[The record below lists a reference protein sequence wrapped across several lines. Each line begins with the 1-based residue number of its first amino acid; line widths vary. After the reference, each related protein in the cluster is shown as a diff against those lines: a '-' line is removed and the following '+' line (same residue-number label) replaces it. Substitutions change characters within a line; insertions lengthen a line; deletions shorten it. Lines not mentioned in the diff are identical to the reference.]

1 MFFYSNRLVYG
12 NYSVIVDFEIFILT
26 ESGNVLGY
34 VCTAV
39 RTNGLHFA
47 GSVFGGLKYG
57 FPITVCVG
65 KSVYDLGE
73 NLMVAI
79 LALEVLGKTGF
90 GAGGSLRFSKDV
102 LLVTECIN
110 GLLSYLVSL
119 AVGAEFTVGETAF
132 DTSGRL
138 AGYRLD
144 LIGGMSRGIN
154 GNDSGSNGYFEADRA
169 RFAVLR
175 ACGSTGC
182 GNCGDINLCMSESGN
197 CILRYCNGSATV
209 ALLTFCNT
217 FFCTGGS
224 LCFEGYLVMTE
235 SGNSLGSNY
244 VNVANLTVCSALGA
258 GGLTGCFD
266 VFFGLLCVRKLRN
279 NFATGD
285 DGFTNRTL
293 FACIASFFGTRS
305 FNRFDRLSGVTLCR
319 NGLLGG
325 YNLTAIRA
333 LLTFGKS
340 GFGTGSLLR
349 RIGSKI
355 FMLAFLSAGCESK
368 NHKHGNGKKTE

>member
-1 MFFYSNRLVYG
+1 MLQATEDKDKKKTRRQSRLVFYSNRLVYG

-47 GSVFGGLKYG
+47 GSVFGGIKYG

-138 AGYRLD
+138 AG
-144 LIGGMSRGIN
+144 
-154 GNDSGSNGYFEADRA
+154 
-169 RFAVLR
+169 
-175 ACGSTGC
+175 STGTTV
-182 GNCGDINLCMSESGN
+182 G
-197 CILRYCNGSATV
+197 ATV
-209 ALLTFCNT
+209 TSKQTEQDLP
-217 FFCTGGS
+217 S
-224 LCFEGYLVMTE
+224 LEPAV
-235 SGNSLGSNY
+235 
-244 VNVANLTVCSALGA
+244 VQVAATAGISTSVCPRA
-258 GGLTGCFD
+258 G
-266 VFFGLLCVRKLRN
+266 
-279 NFATGD
+279 
-285 DGFTNRTL
+285 
-293 FACIASFFGTRS
+293 
-305 FNRFDRLSGVTLCR
+305 
-319 NGLLGG
+319 
-325 YNLTAIRA
+325 TA
-333 LLTFGKS
+333 F
-340 GFGTGSLLR
+340 
-349 RIGSKI
+349 
-355 FMLAFLSAGCESK
+355 
-368 NHKHGNGKKTE
+368 